1 MSCLLTKVKILATSS
16 VACGVPTATYVVA
29 DSDALVVATVTDAVV
44 VVGVDSTAQ
53 VVATVKVIVATFV
66 VVTVVVVDAANALID
81 FRICL
86 QPKAE
91 QTW

>member
-44 VVGVDSTAQ
+44 VEVDSTAQ